1 MSFRPPAFIRSRL
14 PKGLYARVLLIIILP
29 IVIMQMAVTYFFF
42 NAHWGTVTASLSDSV
57 AADISVAV
65 QLYQQAPSAER
76 ALSLDAMLR
85 PNMELSVALEPE
97 DSLPVTNRRAFFSAL
112 DSTLRRSLDQ
122 ALSDPFWF
130 DTTRYPNHID
140 IRVQVDEGV
149 LRFFAARERVFAPTG
164 FVFIFWLLTAT
175 VLLTLVSI
183 LFIRNQA
190 KPIAEL
196 AEAANRFGRGQDI
209 ADFKPS
215 GASEVRLAGQSF
227 LRMRGRIKRYID
239 QRAVFLAGV
248 SHDLRTPLTRLKLFL
263 ALQDSSDDVTAA
275 KRDVK
280 DMETMLNGYLDFARG
295 LTGETASVNALK
307 PFLEVIVAKMDT
319 PKATLN
325 VAEDL
330 YAPIKPLALE
340 RAITNLV
347 NNAQDFADTVQ
358 INVSSQAQMVRID
371 VEDDGPGISPEK
383 IEDAL
388 KPFNRLDPARN
399 QNRDGVG
406 LGLSIARDIAQSH
419 GGSLTLSRSKM
430 GGLRARISLPV

>member
-1 MSFRPPAFIRSRL
+1 MKYRLPKFFKARL
-14 PKGLYARVLLIIILP
+14 PKGLYGRVLLIIILP

-42 NAHWGTVTASLSDSV
+42 YAHWGTVTANLSASV
-57 AADISVAV
+57 SADVSVAV
-65 QLYQQAPSAER
+65 QLYKQSPSETR
-76 ALSLDAMLR
+76 ATQLDEMLR
-85 PNMELSVALEPE
+85 PNMELSVALESG
-97 DSLPVTNRRAFFSAL
+97 DSLPVTTRKAFFSAL

-175 VLLTLVSI
+175 ILLTLVSI

-196 AEAANRFGRGQDI
+196 AEAANRFGQGQDI
-209 ADFKPS
+209 ANFKPS
-215 GASEVRLAGQSF
+215 GAAEVRLAGQSF
-227 LRMRGRIKRYID
+227 LRMRRRLKRYID
-239 QRAVFLAGV
+239 QRTTFLAGV

-263 ALQDSSDDVTAA
+263 AMQDETEDVSAA
-275 KRDVK
+275 KRDLK

-295 LTGETASVNALK
+295 LTNESAKITPLNH
-307 PFLEVIVAKMDT
+307 FLEAILTKIEADNIFFSASGE
-319 PKATLN
+319 PK
-325 VAEDL
+325 
-330 YAPIKPLALE
+330 APIKPLALE
-340 RAITNLV
+340 RAVTNLL
-347 NNAQDFADTVQ
+347 NNAQDFADKIEVKA
-358 INVSSQAQMVRID
+358 ISKGEKVFID
-371 VEDDGPGISPEK
+371 IDDDGPGISPEK
-383 IEDAL
+383 ISDAL

-406 LGLSIARDIAQSH
+406 LGLSIARDIIQSH
-419 GGSLTLSRSKM
+419 GGTLSLSKSKL
-430 GGLRARISLPV
+430 GGLRARISLPT